1 MSERV
6 QPSSDYS
13 STCVAIAFEIVQA
26 TRKAGDDVDA
36 IAMAKQIRVV
46 YQIVR
51 HGQDTGSD
59 DKNE

>member
-1 MSERV
+1 MPERF
-6 QPSSDYS
+6 QPSSDYA
-13 STCVAIAFEIVQA
+13 STCAAIAFEVVQA
-26 TRKAGDDVDA
+26 TRKANDTVDA
-36 IAMAKQIRVV
+36 VTMAKQIRLV